1 MLYMLKIT
9 ILDAIQQKSGR
20 LENIRY
26 IWKKNNTSCHIL
38 CPPIF
43 LCSQLV

>member
-1 MLYMLKIT
+1 MLKIT

-26 IWKKNNTSCHIL
+26 IWKSNTSCHRL
-38 CPPIF
+38 CLPIF
-43 LCSQLV
+43 FINNIFFWKI